1 MNNLKELANKQYK
14 THKLNR
20 FFVSSIYFI
29 SCLTSVVLLIV
40 TLIDKHSNPPSDQP
54 LALFIVFV
62 SILSLAIVGA
72 ITGSITTGIIL
83 IKNAKLINEIVRK
96 DSLSNYVQN
105 GNREWKDEFINNIIK
120 KNKKLIKIFS
130 LSSIISLLTLI
141 SFLIS
146 SLVII
151 KDWNNESDPL
161 SIVSIVFIVISGLSL
176 LISVIVILCL
186 KIKPKEYEIH
196 GYLFIRKSGF
206 SSESLFY
213 NNISFAD
220 IFSSVAEFTLPDE
233 EKVIYISG
241 ALFPINLLDLKEKE
255 RNSIL

>member
-14 THKLNR
+14 TYKLNK
-20 FFVSSIYFI
+20 FFVYSIYII
-29 SCLTSVVLLIV
+29 SCLASVVMIIV
-40 TLIDKHSNPPSDQP
+40 TLIDKHSNPPSDPP
-54 LALFIVFV
+54 LAFFIVFV
-62 SILSLAIVGA
+62 SILSLAVVGA
-72 ITGSITTGIIL
+72 VTGSITTGIIL

-96 DSLSNYVQN
+96 DSLSNYIQN
-105 GNREWKDEFINNIIK
+105 GNRGWKDEFINNIIK
-120 KNKKLIKIFS
+120 KNNKLTIIFS
-130 LSSIISLLTLI
+130 IFFIISLLTFI

-146 SLVII
+146 GLLII
-151 KDWNNESDPL
+151 KDWNSENDPL
-161 SIVSIVFIVISGLSL
+161 LIVTIVFIVISGSCL
-176 LISVIVILCL
+176 LIFGIFIICL
-186 KIKPKEYEIH
+186 RAKPKEYEIH

-233 EKVIYISG
+233 EKVIYVSG

-255 RNSIL
+255 RNNIL